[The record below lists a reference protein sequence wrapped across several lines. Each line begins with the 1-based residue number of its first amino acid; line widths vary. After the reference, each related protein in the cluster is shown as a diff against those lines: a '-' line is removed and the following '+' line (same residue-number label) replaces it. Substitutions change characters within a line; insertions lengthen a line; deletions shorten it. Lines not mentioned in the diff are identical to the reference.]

1 MRTYRAPQKSVL
13 FLFLSTRQKGWK
25 RLKSMR
31 LSRGVRSPR
40 GFSCLVRVRVTFSNM
55 VIVSVGERKQESNQV
70 GDQDMVRLLQR
81 EIIQLLVGGWVVHLK
96 DSWILRM
103 SELKGT
109 IL

>member
-40 GFSCLVRVRVTFSNM
+40 GFSCLTRARVTFSNM
-55 VIVSVGERKQESNQV
+55 VMVSVEMGRQESV
-70 GDQDMVRLLQR
+70 KVVAKEPGIWAGPLQR
-81 EIIQLLVGGWVVHLK
+81 GFARLWGRE
-96 DSWILRM
+96 S
-103 SELKGT
+103 S
-109 IL
+109 